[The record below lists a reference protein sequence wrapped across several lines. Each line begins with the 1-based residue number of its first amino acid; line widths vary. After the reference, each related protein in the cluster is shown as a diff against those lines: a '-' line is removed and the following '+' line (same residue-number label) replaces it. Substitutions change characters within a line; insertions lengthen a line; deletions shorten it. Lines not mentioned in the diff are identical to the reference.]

1 MNLGRASA
9 LRVLELAAGISLIL
23 KPSQVSVFLREVDPS
38 LVSVVQKVL
47 NKNVPAGE
55 QKVLNKNVP
64 AGDME
69 FILGGI
75 GDGDTFR
82 HTIRP
87 NPGFPRGTG

>member
-38 LVSVVQKVL
+38 LVSV
-47 NKNVPAGE
+47 A